1 MSKRTQ
7 ASHTAGL
14 DTQLPLS
21 PSAQSDV
28 SGEHSAIAGTTAT
41 ISHLSKDMDTS
52 EFLGENHELMP
63 HAPIPGLTCYHQ
75 RAALLKSILNYLKR
89 AFTEPVMADT
99 TRHIMDG
106 SLPKSLKH
114 IISNAEYYGPSLFH
128 LATEVVTS
136 FIFQEPSQLS
146 SLQDNGLTD
155 VLMHALLKKDV
166 PAARDVL
173 ASLPNIFS
181 ALCLNTHGLDNF
193 MEYKPFD
200 KLFCVLLSPEYLPAM
215 RRRRGTETS
224 YGTASNLGN
233 AVDELM
239 RHQVSLRTEAM
250 KSIIKLLE
258 QLVELGNDSKYCC
271 QKPHSSSSTA
281 VTKLTDV
288 IRTQHRTVR
297 TTNATNTN
305 AAGNDRNSS
314 DDEYDDDEVTNDE
327 APLGNRSVPSSSTA
341 ATTTETA
348 SDIPA
353 SLNQTALNE
362 KKSDDETSPTAIPL
376 LDYITNVMR
385 FVEGVI
391 SNNTTDDHGKE
402 FVKLGGLK
410 PLLDILQMKNLPI
423 DFPSS
428 QACQCVGAL
437 CKSTLVS
444 FFSLEK

>member
-1 MSKRTQ
+1 M
-7 ASHTAGL
+7 
-14 DTQLPLS
+14 
-21 PSAQSDV
+21 
-28 SGEHSAIAGTTAT
+28 
-41 ISHLSKDMDTS
+41 HLSKDMDTS
-52 EFLGENHELMP
+52 ELLDENHELMP
-63 HAPIPGLTCYHQ
+63 SSPIPGLSCYHQ

-89 AFTEPVMADT
+89 AFTEPTMADT

-106 SLPKSLKH
+106 SLPNSLKH

-128 LATEVVTS
+128 LATDVVTS

-181 ALCLNTHGLDNF
+181 ALCLNTRGLENF

-215 RRRRGTETS
+215 RRRRGTDTL
-224 YGTASNLGN
+224 YGTAASLGN

-258 QLVELGNDSKYCC
+258 QLVELGNNPKYCC
-271 QKPHSSSSTA
+271 QKPHSSSSTTTT
-281 VTKLTDV
+281 TKLTDT
-288 IRTQHRTVR
+288 IRAQHRTVR
-297 TTNATNTN
+297 TTNTTNTN
-305 AAGNDRNSS
+305 TAGNDRNSS
-314 DDEYDDDEVTNDE
+314 DDEYDDDEATNDE
-327 APLGNRSVPSSSTA
+327 APLANRSVPPTATTPPSSTA
-341 ATTTETA
+341 AAAAAVTTTTA
-348 SDIPA
+348 SPSPPTAESITNIPIV
-353 SLNQTALNE
+353 LNQTLLSE
-362 KKSDDETSPTAIPL
+362 KKSEDETVPVAVPL
-376 LDYITNVMR
+376 LDYITNIMR

-423 DFPSS
+423 DFPTS
-428 QACQCVGAL
+428 QACQCVAGL

-444 FFSLEK
+444 LLIE

>member
-1 MSKRTQ
+1 
-7 ASHTAGL
+7 
-14 DTQLPLS
+14 
-21 PSAQSDV
+21 
-28 SGEHSAIAGTTAT
+28 
-41 ISHLSKDMDTS
+41 MDTS
-52 EFLGENHELMP
+52 EFFDENHELFP
-63 HAPIPGLTCYHQ
+63 QSPIPGLTCYHQ
-75 RAALLKSILNYLKR
+75 RAALLKSILNYLKK
-89 AFTEPVMADT
+89 AFAEPTMADT

-106 SLPKSLKH
+106 SLPNSLKH

-128 LATEVVTS
+128 LATDVVTS

-181 ALCLNTHGLDNF
+181 ALCLNTRGLENF

-200 KLFCVLLSPEYLPAM
+200 KLFRVLLSPEYLPAM
-215 RRRRGTETS
+215 RRRRGTDTI
-224 YGTASNLGN
+224 YGTASSLGN

-250 KSIIKLLE
+250 KSIIVLLE
-258 QLVELGNDSKYCC
+258 QLVELGNNPKYCC
-271 QKPHSSSSTA
+271 QKPHSSSSTLS
-281 VTKLTDV
+281 TNKLTDT

-297 TTNATNTN
+297 TTNTAN
-305 AAGNDRNSS
+305 ANPAGNDRNSS
-314 DDEYDDDEVTNDE
+314 DDEYDDDEATNDE
-327 APLGNRSVPSSSTA
+327 APLANRS
-341 ATTTETA
+341 ATTASNVTTTA
-348 SDIPA
+348 SAETTAPVPIV
-353 SLNQTALNE
+353 LNQTLLNE
-362 KKSDDETSPTAIPL
+362 SKSEDESTPIAVPL
-376 LDYITNVMR
+376 LDYITNIMR

-402 FVKLGGLK
+402 FVNLGGLK
-410 PLLDILQMKNLPI
+410 PLLEILQMKNLPI

-444 FFSLEK
+444 

>member
-1 MSKRTQ
+1 
-7 ASHTAGL
+7 
-14 DTQLPLS
+14 
-21 PSAQSDV
+21 
-28 SGEHSAIAGTTAT
+28 
-41 ISHLSKDMDTS
+41 MDTS
-52 EFLGENHELMP
+52 EFYDDNHESMP
-63 HAPIPGLTCYHQ
+63 LSPIPGLTCYHQ
-75 RAALLKSILNYLKR
+75 RAALLKSILNYLKK
-89 AFTEPVMADT
+89 AFTEPTMADT

-106 SLPKSLKH
+106 SLPNSLKH

-128 LATEVVTS
+128 LATDVVTS

-181 ALCLNTHGLDNF
+181 ALCLNTRGLENF

-200 KLFCVLLSPEYLPAM
+200 KLFRVLLSPEYLPAM
-215 RRRRGTETS
+215 RRRRGTDTI
-224 YGTASNLGN
+224 YGTASSLGN

-250 KSIIKLLE
+250 KSIITLLE
-258 QLVELGNDSKYCC
+258 QLVELGNNPKYCC
-271 QKPHSSSSTA
+271 QKPHSSSST
-281 VTKLTDV
+281 TTTNKLTDT

-297 TTNATNTN
+297 TTNTANANT
-305 AAGNDRNSS
+305 AGNDRNSS
-314 DDEYDDDEVTNDE
+314 DDEYDDDEATNDE
-327 APLGNRSVPSSSTA
+327 APLANRSVPPLST
-341 ATTTETA
+341 TA
-348 SDIPA
+348 NISEIITNIPII
-353 SLNQTALNE
+353 LNQTLLSE
-362 KKSDDETSPTAIPL
+362 KRSEDENIPIAVPL
-376 LDYITNVMR
+376 LDYITNIMR

-402 FVKLGGLK
+402 FVRLGGLK

-428 QACQCVGAL
+428 QACQCVATL
-437 CKSTLVS
+437 CKFTLVS
-444 FFSLEK
+444 DNIQQNSLFLIFLISDSSS

>member
-1 MSKRTQ
+1 
-7 ASHTAGL
+7 
-14 DTQLPLS
+14 
-21 PSAQSDV
+21 
-28 SGEHSAIAGTTAT
+28 
-41 ISHLSKDMDTS
+41 MDTS
-52 EFLGENHELMP
+52 EFLDEHHELIP
-63 HAPIPGLTCYHQ
+63 QNPIPGLTCYHQ
-75 RAALLKSILNYLKR
+75 RAALLKSILNYLKK
-89 AFTEPVMADT
+89 AFTEPTMADT

-106 SLPKSLKH
+106 SLPNSLKH

-128 LATEVVTS
+128 LATDVVTS

-181 ALCLNTHGLDNF
+181 ALCLNTRGLENF

-200 KLFCVLLSPEYLPAM
+200 KLFRVLLSPEYLPAM
-215 RRRRGTETS
+215 RRRRGTDTI
-224 YGTASNLGN
+224 YGTASSLGN

-250 KSIIKLLE
+250 KSIITLLE
-258 QLVELGNDSKYCC
+258 QLVELGNNPKYCC
-271 QKPHSSSSTA
+271 QKPHSSSST
-281 VTKLTDV
+281 TTTNKLTDT

-297 TTNATNTN
+297 TTNTANANT
-305 AAGNDRNSS
+305 AGNDRNSS
-314 DDEYDDDEVTNDE
+314 DDEYDDDEATNDE
-327 APLGNRSVPSSSTA
+327 APLANRSVPPLST
-341 ATTTETA
+341 TA
-348 SDIPA
+348 NISEIITNIPII
-353 SLNQTALNE
+353 LNQTLLSE
-362 KKSDDETSPTAIPL
+362 KRSEDENIPIAVPL
-376 LDYITNVMR
+376 LDYITNIMR

-402 FVKLGGLK
+402 FVRLGGLK

-428 QACQCVGAL
+428 QACQCVAAL

-444 FFSLEK
+444 